1 MAYPFTKVGK
11 QLEQGVEGGESILSF
26 YNVCVEHI
34 ATGRLASEADER
46 GVMKDTLKPGATA
59 QFAFRIPAEK
69 TVPHL
74 YPEAAEFR
82 EMPTVFATGFM
93 VGLMEWTCLK
103 VLESHLDEGEGSLG
117 VHIDVSHI
125 AATVPGQTVTVDA
138 ECTGVAGRRIAFKV
152 QAPTTASNSSAKA
165 ATSASSCPG
174 SSSLPAS
181 TRRPSSP
188 ASCRSAKTTSP
199 SATVP

>member
-1 MAYPFTKVGK
+1 
-11 QLEQGVEGGESILSF
+11 
-26 YNVCVEHI
+26 
-34 ATGRLASEADER
+34 
-46 GVMKDTLKPGATA
+46 MKGTLKPGATA

-103 VLESHLDEGEGSLG
+103 VLAPHLDEGEGSLG
-117 VHIDVSHI
+117 VHIDVSHT

-138 ECTGVAGRRIAFKV
+138 ECTKVEGRRVWFVVKAHDGIDLIGEGRHERMIIPWSRFVARVNEKAKLARV
-152 QAPTTASNSSAKA
+152 SSIGEIVK
-165 ATSASSCPG
+165 S
-174 SSSLPAS
+174 
-181 TRRPSSP
+181 
-188 ASCRSAKTTSP
+188 
-199 SATVP
+199 